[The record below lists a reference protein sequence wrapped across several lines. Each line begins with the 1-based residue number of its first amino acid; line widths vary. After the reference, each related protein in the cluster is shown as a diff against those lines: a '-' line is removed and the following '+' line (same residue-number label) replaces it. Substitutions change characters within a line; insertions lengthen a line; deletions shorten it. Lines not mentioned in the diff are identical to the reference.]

1 MRSSKRCPRFRRKV
15 LLMRGRKTRR
25 NGTAAAADQYSV
37 RTSIGRKLLQ
47 LQRMLPSACSEINA
61 DAETLFQRTAD
72 YIFLLEAKLSLLH
85 SLSAF
90 YGV

>member
-1 MRSSKRCPRFRRKV
+1 MRSSKRCPRFKRKV

-25 NGTAAAADQYSV
+25 NGTAVAADQSV
-37 RTSIGRKLLQ
+37 RTSIERKLLQ
-47 LQRMLPSACSEINA
+47 LQRMLPSACSEINT
-61 DAETLFQRTAD
+61 ETLFQRTAD

>member
-15 LLMRGRKTRR
+15 LVMRAGRKTRR
-25 NGTAAAADQYSV
+25 NGTAAAA
-37 RTSIGRKLLQ
+37 IERKLLQ
-47 LQRMLPSACSEINA
+47 LQRMLPSACSEVN
-61 DAETLFQRTAD
+61 AETLFQRTAD